1 MSNKYISQINN
12 TNFVYPNY
20 ELAEYD
26 VDIIHN
32 INNYSVSGY
41 VTSFSATTVTSSAIT
56 VAFNA
61 TWLQNNAE
69 VFLRDSGNAGVLS
82 IHAMRPEQIYYKP
95 YRVVAST
102 SFTYTGQTSFNI
114 NSSFTMLS
122 TQFGTPPVLFS
133 TGPYYFEVRFIGA
146 NSIFPVCQTLN
157 LTI

>member
-41 VTSFSATTVTSSAIT
+41 VTSFSAITVSSSSIT
-56 VAFNA
+56 VAYNA
-61 TWLQNNAE
+61 TWVQNNAE
-69 VFLRDSGNAGVLS
+69 VFLRNSGNLGYIS

-95 YRVVAST
+95 YRIVSTTSVA
-102 SFTYTGQTSFNI
+102 YTGQTTVNV
-114 NSSFTMLS
+114 NSSFTMFAS
-122 TQFGTPPVLFS
+122 QFGTPPVSFA